1 MLYNTTFTS
10 YWLIMWRAYVV
21 LFLVAV
27 TQSTFVRG
35 QTNETA
41 EGNYRQLVPKSV
53 DLIGGI
59 PDPGSIKALSEPR
72 NSNRSIFKVSAR
84 SELDPIVI
92 SQFHSWIL
100 HVESMDGQPVENA
113 AIQVSGG
120 MPLHDHD
127 LPTLP
132 EVTRYLGKGDYQVEG
147 MNFQMPG
154 VWYVMFYIQSEKKTD
169 TAVFELLV
177 E

>member
-1 MLYNTTFTS
+1 MYNITFT
-10 YWLIMWRAYVV
+10 YLRLTMWRIFSV
-21 LFLVAV
+21 LILVGM
-27 TQSTFVRG
+27 TQPVFVYG
-35 QTNETA
+35 QAIETP

-59 PDPGSIKALSEPR
+59 PEPELIKALSEPR

-92 SQFHSWIL
+92 SQFHSWVL
-100 HVESMDGQPVENA
+100 HVESMDGLPVENA
-113 AIQVSGG
+113 VIQVSGG

-132 EVTRYLGKGDYQVEG
+132 EVTRYLGKGDYHVEG

-154 VWYVMFYIQSEKKTD
+154 MWYVMFYIQSEKMTD